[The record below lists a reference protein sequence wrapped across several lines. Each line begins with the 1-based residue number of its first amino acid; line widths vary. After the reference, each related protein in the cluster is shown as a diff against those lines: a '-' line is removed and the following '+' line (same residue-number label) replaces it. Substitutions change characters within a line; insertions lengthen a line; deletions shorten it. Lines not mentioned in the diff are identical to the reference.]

1 MIIDY
6 ANHPL
11 QSDFADI
18 YLLAHCRFSLGG
30 DSGLNLVPAAFGKPF
45 AFINFVTIAELIG
58 ARSKPKCN
66 ILWGKMWHGKKLQ
79 PIEY

>member
-1 MIIDY
+1 M
-6 ANHPL
+6 L
-11 QSDFADI
+11 G
-18 YLLAHCRFSLGG
+18 RSLPT
-30 DSGLNLVPAAFGKPF
+30 DMYCTKDKATIPAAV
-45 AFINFVTIAELIG
+45 AFVATRHFIFFMLFYHL